1 MRDHQQSR
9 GALVRSRDLGW
20 PSLHCGERKLLAVSF
35 NHMAGLSPPYRQD
48 IPVWTDI
55 HDAKLLPGMC
65 TVSMLP
71 GLRER
76 LMQRRQSDGNRLA
89 WQVVALSIWMYFGRL
104 GFEGIWLGCWM
115 ILDDFGD
122 WHFDLI
128 CLCHLFL
135 FHDSSYLLRAQ
146 LHNLC

>member
-48 IPVWTDI
+48 IPVMDFPT
-55 HDAKLLPGMC
+55 LYS
-65 TVSMLP
+65 TLP

-76 LMQRRQSDGNRLA
+76 LMQRRPSDGNRLA
-89 WQVVALSIWMYFGRL
+89 
-104 GFEGIWLGCWM
+104 
-115 ILDDFGD
+115 
-122 WHFDLI
+122 
-128 CLCHLFL
+128 
-135 FHDSSYLLRAQ
+135 
-146 LHNLC
+146 